1 MKRKE
6 LKALAQ
12 KIAKVELQIRE
23 ATDSQ
28 EKHKLQGEMMKLC
41 SKVNN
46 LEDIAI
52 IDEMVLEILEKI

>member
-1 MKRKE
+1 
-6 LKALAQ
+6 
-12 KIAKVELQIRE
+12 VELQIRE

-41 SKVNN
+41 SKVDN

>member
-28 EKHKLQGEMMKLC
+28 EKHKLQDEMMKLC